1 MVSIFSAFD
10 VAILGKDLN
19 LNFTQ
24 KGYSSGSH
32 SNYPMPNAIHA
43 KTDLQPHSSTSPS
56 QPSAPALG
64 CKSHNFRSSLTCS
77 ANIIVTLLCF
87 SVCSCMFFAC
97 LLSSDKLN
105 THNMLRLYFLI
116 FSFWGIF
123 VQNTQSFTNYTNCTT
138 SVNSTNSLNSV
149 KFQTPTNS
157 VNFINSNQMRFKIY
171 YLCMFLGSVYTGE
184 ILCHENEK
192 SQPILRAS
200 LNTFGNISVADF
212 KNSSCDVN
220 RHSRVLYFILIGIS
234 VHILLTHRKKIR
246 QRWYLVLNLLFLAMS
261 CFLAILLAPFSN
273 VQTPIS
279 IFNCL
284 ILVLSV
290 VVCYLDSTYCH

>member
-1 MVSIFSAFD
+1 
-10 VAILGKDLN
+10 
-19 LNFTQ
+19 
-24 KGYSSGSH
+24 
-32 SNYPMPNAIHA
+32 
-43 KTDLQPHSSTSPS
+43 
-56 QPSAPALG
+56 
-64 CKSHNFRSSLTCS
+64 
-77 ANIIVTLLCF
+77 
-87 SVCSCMFFAC
+87 
-97 LLSSDKLN
+97 
-105 THNMLRLYFLI
+105 
-116 FSFWGIF
+116 
-123 VQNTQSFTNYTNCTT
+123 
-138 SVNSTNSLNSV
+138 
-149 KFQTPTNS
+149 
-157 VNFINSNQMRFKIY
+157 
-171 YLCMFLGSVYTGE
+171 MFLGSVYTGE